1 MTDRQ
6 LLTLTAALF
15 AALGGVQ
22 SPEEA
27 TAEALKLWYYAG
39 GETGPR
45 LPEEGVGDHLRN
57 ALAIIATAGGAA
69 LDAEQLAAVKRRLE
83 HALAALEF

>member
-6 LLTLTAALF
+6 LLTLAAAMF
-15 AALGGVQ
+15 GAFGDVQ

-45 LPEEGVGDHLRN
+45 LPDEGPSDQSATPWRFSRRRGGWRS
-57 ALAIIATAGGAA
+57 TAGSSPP
-69 LDAEQLAAVKRRLE
+69 
-83 HALAALEF
+83 